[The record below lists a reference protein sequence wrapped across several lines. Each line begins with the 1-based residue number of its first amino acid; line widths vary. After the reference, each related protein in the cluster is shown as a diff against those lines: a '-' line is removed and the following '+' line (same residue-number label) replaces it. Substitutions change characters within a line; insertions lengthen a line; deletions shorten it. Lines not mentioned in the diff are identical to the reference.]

1 MEDSTSQGSPSSSV
15 RSTSR
20 ARRSWT
26 VSADTE
32 AILSSGRSNGQS
44 SVGSSIERPKTQDG
58 EAGDSVKA
66 GSSSFS
72 KLLNARRRRKERKN
86 SQKPL
91 EDLPPVPSGVVERA
105 LQASRSNE
113 SRGSTS
119 ATSSSSVTVDSVPPE
134 GDVVNLLTDDSE
146 PDKTPPL
153 TSHNSHT
160 GFYTLSSPLIKTA
173 SVDPTDTDRAHA
185 DVDSVVSGPSGTG
198 SESNTGE
205 SLPRSATQATL
216 EVPTDSNGKR
226 RASTTKRF
234 KEAISATQD
243 KKSANEDS
251 ERASSK
257 SGGARSG
264 RSLFSSRRSSLS
276 SKRAQP
282 SPEPVPPIPAPI
294 RTDITEEKPV
304 AEEKPPSPG
313 KAPSKSPLPTTPRQ
327 PSLPAP
333 ETTVTPPT
341 PTENRLLGSPT
352 MPNVSESPESIK
364 PRNSFSSA
372 GITVSPSGNMISHR
386 RVRSASA
393 AHAPSKLS
401 TSTSLSP
408 LEEAKPLAHQQSGF
422 FSSVFSVAQN
432 AASSLSNTLSTQQ
445 KNRAVSQ
452 TANASANNPFVDSA
466 SDEADKTSS
475 KSEEGKSTTV
485 ETLGAGDLSFS
496 HLDID
501 APPGEVISTTDGV
514 VITKPDSPIEKRR
527 NTAVYQRD
535 AEAAKLEDKRAAR
548 AVHMAYEKPSEPAFT
563 GPTIEDAL
571 DLQSTVSF
579 PGDGTITGDHTP
591 PTGSIIDGDLGGIKR
606 TGSVRSRQAR
616 RHRGSSGATGSTIA
630 AAAAGASTLALGVS
644 GANSSVPRLTG
655 FAVASKKRNRDF
667 HQLFRSV
674 PEDDYLIEDYSCALQ
689 REIILAGRIY
699 VSEGHICFSSNIL
712 GWVTTL
718 VISFDEVVAVE
729 KENTAM
735 VFPNA
740 IAIQTLHAR
749 HTFRSLLSR
758 ESTYDLMVNI
768 WKINHPSLKSSVNG
782 TRVAG
787 TGDKTEKVGDGDSDS
802 ETEVSDEDDIY
813 DEDEEDDNADSLFGA
828 GDASMNGSSVS
839 LPAKGRLS
847 RQTSGLLLTANGSPP
862 AAGSNGEGK
871 NGTKSSPAKDAEND
885 FPGPPTHPPTEYT
898 ESDGQYEKIIKDEV
912 IPAPLGKVYSLVF
925 GPASGGFMTKFLV
938 ENQKSGELQFEGGLK
953 GLTNESRIRKYS
965 YIKPLPGSIGP
976 RQTKC
981 ISTENL
987 DFLDLEKAVLVTLTT
1002 QTPDVPSGNVFSTK
1016 TKYLFTWAGGNQ
1028 MRFLMTCTIE
1038 WTGKSWLK
1046 GPIEKGAIDGQ
1057 TTFGNE
1063 LVKALKMGVVPRG
1076 RAATGRT
1083 KGRRKKGDGAA
1094 REASGA
1100 ASLKAAADANAA
1112 QAQSWGLFEPVRSI
1126 LEPFASL
1133 FKPLWSGNIAILVIG
1148 ILLYMV
1154 FFRSP
1159 SGSSMLSH
1167 DVGCPGHN
1175 LPQRLAAYEE
1185 MWRREESELWTWLED
1200 RVGMDG
1206 MVFPNV
1212 VTHRSS
1218 GSPSGRR
1225 SSRFNGAD
1233 ERELNARLREE
1244 RVSDREMDHA
1254 IRTTRQRLDVLEEMI
1269 SKNKERLVV
1278 DEEAFRSEL

>member
-1 MEDSTSQGSPSSSV
+1 MEDSTPQDSPPSSIASN
-15 RSTSR
+15 SR

-26 VSADTE
+26 VSADSE

-44 SVGSSIERPKTQDG
+44 SVASSIERPKTQDG
-58 EAGDSVKA
+58 EAGDSARA

-72 KLLNARRRRKERKN
+72 KLMNARRRRKERKN
-86 SQKPL
+86 SQKPS
-91 EDLPPVPSGVVERA
+91 EDLQPVPSGVVERA
-105 LQASRSNE
+105 LRASRSNE
-113 SRGSTS
+113 SRDSTS
-119 ATSSSSVTVDSVPPE
+119 AASSSSVTVESLPPE
-134 GDVVNLLTDDSE
+134 GDVINLLTDDSE

-160 GFYTLSSPLIKTA
+160 GFYTLSSPLIKTTSVDP
-173 SVDPTDTDRAHA
+173 SVDPTDTDGAHA
-185 DVDSVVSGPSGTG
+185 DVDSVVSGPSATG
-198 SESNTGE
+198 SESNTGD
-205 SLPRSATQATL
+205 SLPRSAAQATL

-226 RASTTKRF
+226 RASAAKRF
-234 KEAISATQD
+234 KEAISSSQD
-243 KKSANEDS
+243 KKSASEDS

-257 SGGARSG
+257 SGGTRSG

-282 SPEPVPPIPAPI
+282 SPEPAPPMPAPI
-294 RTDITEEKPV
+294 RTDFTDEKSV
-304 AEEKPPSPG
+304 AEQNPTSPEKSHA
-313 KAPSKSPLPTTPRQ
+313 KTPLPTTPRQ

-341 PTENRLLGSPT
+341 PTENRLLGSHT
-352 MPNVSESPESIK
+352 MPNVTDSPESPK
-364 PRNSFSSA
+364 PRNSLSSA

-445 KNRAVSQ
+445 RNRPVSQ
-452 TANASANNPFVDSA
+452 TATASANNLSVESA

-475 KSEEGKSTTV
+475 ISEEGKSTTV

-501 APPGEVISTTDGV
+501 TPPGEVISTTDGV
-514 VITKPDSPIEKRR
+514 VITKPSSPIEKRR

-535 AEAAKLEDKRAAR
+535 EEAAKLEDKRAAR
-548 AVHMAYEKPSEPAFT
+548 AVHMAYEKPSDPILA
-563 GPTIEDAL
+563 
-571 DLQSTVSF
+571 
-579 PGDGTITGDHTP
+579 GDGTITGDHTP
-591 PTGSIIDGDLGGIKR
+591 LTGSIIDGDLSGIKR
-606 TGSVRSRQAR
+606 TGSARSRQAR
-616 RHRGSSGATGSTIA
+616 RHRGSSGATGSTVA
-630 AAAAGASTLALGVS
+630 AAVAGASALALGAS

-787 TGDKTEKVGDGDSDS
+787 TGDKTEKIGDSDS
-802 ETEVSDEDDIY
+802 ETELSDEDDIY
-813 DEDEEDDNADSLFGA
+813 DEDEEDDNADSLFEA
-828 GDASMNGSSVS
+828 GDASMNGSSTS
-839 LPAKGRLS
+839 LPARGRLS
-847 RQTSGLLLTANGSPP
+847 RQTSGLLPAANGSPP
-862 AAGSNGEGK
+862 AVGSNGEAKSG
-871 NGTKSSPAKDAEND
+871 NKSSLAKDAEND
-885 FPGPPTHPPTEYT
+885 FPGPPTHAPTEYT
-898 ESDGQYEKIIKDEV
+898 DSDGQYEKVIKDEL

-925 GPASGGFMTKFLV
+925 GPASGDFMTKFLV
-938 ENQKSGELQFEGGLK
+938 ENQKSGELQFEGGMK
-953 GLTNESRIRKYS
+953 GLTNESRTRKYS

-976 RQTKC
+976 KQTKC

-1016 TKYLFTWAGGNQ
+1016 TKYLFTWAAGNQ

-1076 RAATGRT
+1076 RAAPGRT
-1083 KGRRKKGDGAA
+1083 KGRRKKGDAAA
-1094 REASGA
+1094 REASTA

-1112 QAQSWGLFEPVRSI
+1112 QAQSWGLLEPVRSI

-1148 ILLYMV
+1148 VLLYMV

-1167 DVGCPGHN
+1167 DSGCPGHS

-1212 VTHRSS
+1212 ATHRSS
-1218 GSPSGRR
+1218 GSPSGR
-1225 SSRFNGAD
+1225 SYSRFNSAD
-1233 ERELNARLREE
+1233 ERDLTARLREE

-1269 SKNKERLVV
+1269 SRNKERLVV
-1278 DEEAFRSEL
+1278 DEEAIRSEL